1 MYIRIPEEIDIF
13 GVTYLVKFGTELDGN
28 RVAQIHFTEG
38 VIDVASDM
46 SDEICFVSFIHE
58 VQHGILQG
66 MNHFMHERIYHD
78 ENFVERM
85 SQGWSQVIKQ
95 IIEYNLDIDY
105 LYETLK
111 QTEEPEEKKDVL
123 NIAGLEEL

>member
-1 MYIRIPEEIDIF
+1 LYIRIPETIDIF
-13 GVTYLVKFGTELDGN
+13 GVTYVVRFGTELDGN

-46 SDEICFVSFIHE
+46 SNDICFVSFIHE

-66 MNHFMHERIYHD
+66 MNYFMSDRIYHD
-78 ENFVERM
+78 ESFVERM

-95 IIEYNLDIDY
+95 IIAYNFDIDY
-105 LYETLK
+105 LYEMLK
-111 QTEEPEEKKDVL
+111 EEEDEMPEKDTL
-123 NIAGLEEL
+123 NIPVGV